1 VRCAGLRSGWPA
13 SRTPTQHAGTVQAE
27 LVKLVRIP
35 LLIID
40 EVGYIL
46 FEVEA
51 ANLFFIPL
59 RTGQSDRHRQQTPRE
74 NEQVRAKVC
83 HAQPN
88 WTGSPLVG

>member
-1 VRCAGLRSGWPA
+1 
-13 SRTPTQHAGTVQAE
+13 VQAE

-51 ANLFFIPL
+51 ANLFFVPL
-59 RTGQSDRHRQQTPRE
+59 RTGQSDRHRQQTLRE
-74 NEQVRAKVC
+74 TNRFGPKVC

-88 WTGSPLVG
+88 WTGSQLVG